1 MGRIVANAAELRS
14 AISVVAEST
23 GQAEATFAAVER
35 KLQSALSAAKSEA
48 EQARIAREL
57 EAFRQ
62 KAQAALKQI
71 GVNARRTNEAFS
83 KRLSLVT
90 EKRG

>member
-1 MGRIVANAAELRS
+1 MGRIIANAAELRS
-14 AISVVAEST
+14 AISVVSEST
-23 GQAEATFAAVER
+23 GRAEATFAAVER
-35 KLQSALSAAKSEA
+35 KLQEALASAKSEA

-62 KAQAALKQI
+62 KAETALKQI
-71 GVNARRTNEAFS
+71 EANARRTNEAFS

>member
-1 MGRIVANAAELRS
+1 MGRIIANASELRS
-14 AISVVAEST
+14 AISVVAESS
-23 GQAEATFAAVER
+23 GRAEATFAAVER
-35 KLQSALSAAKSEA
+35 NLQNALSAATSEA

-57 EAFRQ
+57 EVFRQ

-71 GVNARRTNEAFS
+71 GANARRTNEAFS
-83 KRLSLVT
+83 KRLSLVM